1 MYEVRCM
8 MHSSNRSHFQTKQL
22 SVGHRSN
29 FARQTWTCCQSCIWK
44 SFPKFVI
51 PIYWNDWILPA
62 KKKSPNNSKCDH
74 TFTHIKA
81 WAILCMLMTLKLCPD
96 SNAASFER
104 LHLKIECAM
113 KAVPIQRWNASFDS
127 WAMKD
132 TADRSFMV
140 QTIPRFIVCQKML
153 DYTFKLKY

>member
-1 MYEVRCM
+1 MYDAQLKQKSLSNQAAFCWSPQQICTTNVNLLPILYLEI
-8 MHSSNRSHFQTKQL
+8 SSKIRDPNLLKRL
-22 SVGHRSN
+22 D
-29 FARQTWTCCQSCIWK
+29 FAC
-44 SFPKFVI
+44 
-51 PIYWNDWILPA
+51 
-62 KKKSPNNSKCDH
+62 KKNH

-81 WAILCMLMTLKLCPD
+81 WAILCMLMTLNLCPD

-104 LHLKIECAM
+104 LHLKIECAT